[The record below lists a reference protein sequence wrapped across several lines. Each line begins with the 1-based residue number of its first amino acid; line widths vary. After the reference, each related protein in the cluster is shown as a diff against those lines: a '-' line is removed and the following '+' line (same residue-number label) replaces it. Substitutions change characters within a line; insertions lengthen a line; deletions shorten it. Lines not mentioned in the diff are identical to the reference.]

1 MMELKAGYKQ
11 TEVGVI
17 PSDWETKTIEEI
29 AEVKSGKRLPLGK
42 SLIDSETYHPYIR
55 VTDMYFG
62 GVTINNIKFVPD
74 EVFPLIKNYRIYVD
88 DIFISVAGSLG
99 IVGRIPEALDGA
111 NLTENANRLT
121 NISCDI
127 DFLLNILMSSSIQ
140 NKIDA
145 EKTLGAQPKLALTRI
160 RNFYIPLPPTKTEQT
175 AIATALNDTD
185 QLITQLE
192 QLIAKK
198 RNIKQGVM
206 QALLKPKAD
215 WDTKKLGW
223 IGSFKGGNGFPTKA
237 QGEKNQQV
245 PFYKVSDMNLLGNE
259 IFMTNSNNWISE
271 KIVNDIGAHCFP
283 SNTIVF
289 AKIGAAIFL
298 ERKKILSMVSCIDNN
313 MMGFVVDIHT
323 NDLRFIYFLF
333 HSMKISLY
341 ANTTALPSINGKDL
355 SDIDVKVPKK
365 PEQTQIAQI
374 LTNMDTELQALE
386 QKLAKYRMLKQGMMQ
401 TLLTGKTRLVK
412 PNLN

>member
-17 PSDWETKTIEEI
+17 PSDWFAKKISSFAEICTGNTPPTNDLNNYGHDYLFVTPADLGTEKTIRNTQ
-29 AEVKSGKRLPLGK
+29 KKLSSKG
-42 SLIDSETYHPYIR
+42 
-55 VTDMYFG
+55 F
-62 GVTINNIKFVPD
+62 
-74 EVFPLIKNYRIYVD
+74 
-88 DIFISVAGSLG
+88 
-99 IVGRIPEALDGA
+99 
-111 NLTENANRLT
+111 
-121 NISCDI
+121 NISRKYPKNTILFTCIGSTIGKCGISDKELTSNQQI
-127 DFLLNILMSSSIQ
+127 NAIFPNDFFDSDYLYYFLNLFSDRIKKMAGETAVPIINKTDFGEISI
-140 NKIDA
+140 
-145 EKTLGAQPKLALTRI
+145 T
-160 RNFYIPLPPTKTEQT
+160 FPPTKTEQT
-175 AIATALNDTD
+175 AIATALNDAD

-412 PNLN
+412 PNSN